1 MQPLKVLQL
10 YFTDYKQ
17 KELSQHYLIGG
28 FFYLRWESFTT
39 VRIPKILGGK
49 RARPVMYQEEGGG

>member
-28 FFYLRWESFTT
+28 FFILGGRVLQLLGF
-39 VRIPKILGGK
+39 PKFVGGK
-49 RARPVMYQEEGGG
+49 RARPVMYQKKGGG